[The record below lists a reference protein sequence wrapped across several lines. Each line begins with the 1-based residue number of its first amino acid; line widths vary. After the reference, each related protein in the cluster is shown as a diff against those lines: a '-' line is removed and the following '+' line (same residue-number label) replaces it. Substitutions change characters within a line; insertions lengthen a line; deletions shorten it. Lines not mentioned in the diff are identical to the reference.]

1 MKKNKWLQKLKDSNL
16 KGINSTVISI
26 GALFLLFCIVVIFM
40 LTIIQGKYT
49 IEETFIFF
57 VLALLITFLL
67 FLLVLTFLVI
77 RNGRKQIN
85 NRNITLS
92 LIHI

>member
-57 VLALLITFLL
+57 VLALLIYLFTFLISFN
-67 FLLVLTFLVI
+67 FL
-77 RNGRKQIN
+77 
-85 NRNITLS
+85 S
-92 LIHI
+92 Y

>member
-49 IEETFIFF
+49 IEETFIFLRF
-57 VLALLITFLL
+57 GFAHLPFY
-67 FLLVLTFLVI
+67 FSYLVLTFLVI

-85 NRNITLS
+85 KQKYNL
-92 LIHI
+92 

>member
-49 IEETFIFF
+49 IEETFNSSFW
-57 VLALLITFLL
+57 LC
-67 FLLVLTFLVI
+67 
-77 RNGRKQIN
+77 
-85 NRNITLS
+85 S
-92 LIHI
+92 LPFYFSY